1 MILVGEILGCRRGL
15 RYRCCHAAIAMDRS
29 MTDKLAKVFSAAAL
43 AALVSGP
50 LLIRAQ
56 TLPPTPNPTADAQ
69 DSMVLARQ
77 GLMEGIYQYM
87 EDAEDWTEQ
96 SPGANDAAMLQA
108 LTREAAHMALVLPAL
123 RQLFPPST
131 NPESPEFASRFDT
144 YALPGIWAEPD
155 GFAVKLDA
163 TIAAI
168 NVLAMARDRA
178 EFAKG
183 HQALQATCDA
193 CHDRFRKVY
202 VSPFDTK

>member
-1 MILVGEILGCRRGL
+1 
-15 RYRCCHAAIAMDRS
+15 
-29 MTDKLAKVFSAAAL
+29 MTGKLAKVVSAAGL

-50 LLIRAQ
+50 LPIHAQ
-56 TLPPTPNPTADAQ
+56 TLPPTADPIADAQ
-69 DSMVLARQ
+69 DNMVLARQ

-87 EDAEDWTEQ
+87 EAAEDWTEQ
-96 SPGANDAAMLQA
+96 SSGASDAAMLQA

-131 NPESPEFASRFDT
+131 NPANPEFVSRFDT
-144 YALPGIWAEPD
+144 YALPVIWTEPD
-155 GFAVKLDA
+155 GFAAKLDA

-193 CHDRFRKVY
+193 CHDRFRNIY